1 MDRLT
6 SMAVFVRVADLGS
19 FAAAAKDLRLSP
31 TMVGKHMRHLEQRL
45 GSLLVNRSTRRQSL
59 TELGRNYVDHCRH
72 VLEEIDAGEALAE
85 ESMRTPR
92 GRIRVGSSLTFGAH
106 ALAPALVPFLKQYPE
121 ITVELELSDR
131 IVDLVDD
138 GLDVAIRVG
147 PLVDSTMMARALS
160 PYHAVVCASPDY
172 IVERG
177 APHHPRDLLDHEC
190 LGFGGWAEGLRWT
203 FIGDEG
209 EISVEVKSRLQIN
222 NAFAIRSAALAGAG
236 IVMQRRDL
244 LADDIAAGRLK
255 ILLPDYKTLPRPRHV
270 VWLQN
275 RRMTP
280 KLRVF
285 IDYIVGLY
293 G

>member
-6 SMAVFVRVADLGS
+6 SMAVFVRVAELGS
-19 FAAAAKDLRLSP
+19 FAAAAKELRLSP

-72 VLEEIDAGEALAE
+72 VLEEIEAGEAMAE
-85 ESMRTPR
+85 ETMATPR
-92 GRIRVGSSLTFGAH
+92 GRLRVGSSLTFGAH
-106 ALAPALVPFLKQYPE
+106 TLAPALVPFLKQHPE

-147 PLVDSTMMARALS
+147 SLVDSTMMARALS
-160 PYHAVVCASPDY
+160 PYLAVVCASPAY
-172 IVERG
+172 IAERG
-177 APHHPRDLLDHEC
+177 APLHPRDLLDHEC
-190 LGFGGWAEGLRWT
+190 LDFAGWAEGLRWT

-209 EISVEVKSRLQIN
+209 EISVEIKSRFQIN
-222 NAFAIRSAALAGAG
+222 NAFAIRNAALAGAG
-236 IVMQRRDL
+236 IIMQRKDL
-244 LADDIAAGRLK
+244 LADDIAEGRLK
-255 ILLPDYKTLPRPRHV
+255 ILLPDYKTPPRPRHV

-285 IDYIVGLY
+285 IDYMVKLY

>member
-31 TMVGKHMRHLEQRL
+31 TMVGKHMRHLEKRL
-45 GSLLVNRSTRRQSL
+45 GALLVNRSTRRQSL
-59 TELGRNYVDHCRH
+59 TELGRNYVEHCRH
-72 VLEEIDAGEALAE
+72 VLEVIDAGEALAE
-85 ESMRTPR
+85 EAMRAPR

-121 ITVELELSDR
+121 ITVELELTDR

-147 PLVDSTMMARALS
+147 PLIDSTMMARALS
-160 PYHAVVCASPDY
+160 PYYAVVCASPDY
-172 IVERG
+172 IAERG
-177 APHHPRDLLDHEC
+177 APGHPRDLLDHEC
-190 LGFGGWAEGLRWT
+190 LGFEGWTEGLRWT

-236 IVMQRRDL
+236 IIMQRREL
-244 LADDIAAGRLK
+244 LADDIAEGRLK
-255 ILLPDYKTLPRPRHV
+255 ILLPDYKLPPRPRHV

-285 IDYIVGLY
+285 LDYIIKLY

>member
-106 ALAPALVPFLKQYPE
+106 ALAPALVPFLKRYPE

-131 IVDLVDD
+131 MADPVDD

-147 PLVDSTMMARALS
+147 TLVALTMMAR
-160 PYHAVVCASPDY
+160 
-172 IVERG
+172 
-177 APHHPRDLLDHEC
+177 
-190 LGFGGWAEGLRWT
+190 
-203 FIGDEG
+203 
-209 EISVEVKSRLQIN
+209 
-222 NAFAIRSAALAGAG
+222 
-236 IVMQRRDL
+236 
-244 LADDIAAGRLK
+244 
-255 ILLPDYKTLPRPRHV
+255 
-270 VWLQN
+270 
-275 RRMTP
+275 
-280 KLRVF
+280 
-285 IDYIVGLY
+285 
-293 G
+293 